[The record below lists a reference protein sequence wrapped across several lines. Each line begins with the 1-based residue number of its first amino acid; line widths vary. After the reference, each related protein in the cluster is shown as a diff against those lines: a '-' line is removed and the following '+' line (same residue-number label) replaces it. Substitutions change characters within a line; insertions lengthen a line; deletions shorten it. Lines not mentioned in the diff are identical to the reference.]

1 MRRNVFIFV
10 AGTFVLAPIVAALC
24 CDSLVSTT
32 IALVY
37 GVVLWH
43 SPKFSPKVRKFWRD
57 FWSVNIRLLSTIS

>member
-1 MRRNVFIFV
+1 MRRKAFIFI

-37 GVVLWH
+37 GVIVWQ